1 MPARKLLK
9 AGAVYVLVGFL
20 LVVLQLHGVA
30 GATTATGSHKSSV
43 PRGSASMGHPN
54 SSSDNSVAFYE
65 LSGNDREKETESP
78 AGVSVIRV
86 FISLLVVLG
95 MAYLTIIALRKY
107 ADVRPGMAGAQRRI
121 RVVENLSLGP
131 GRSVHLVE
139 IGSRKLLIGS
149 TATSV
154 TMLAELDAQD
164 VSNDASVALSSRE
177 EQRPGGTFAEH
188 VGFFLGD
195 RTQATEVSYRVAH
208 LLRETSSYLHEKLV
222 NLNAM
227 RRRAHGG

>member
-1 MPARKLLK
+1 MPARKLPKTSK
-9 AGAVYVLVGFL
+9 ACVLVGFL
-20 LVVLQLHGVA
+20 LVFAQLLGLAGVA
-30 GATTATGSHKSSV
+30 AATNSQESSV
-43 PRGSASMGHPN
+43 PGGSASVGHPN
-54 SSSDNSVAFYE
+54 RSSDNSVAFYE
-65 LSGNDREKETESP
+65 LSGDDKGKKVESL
-78 AGVSVIRV
+78 AGISVARV
-86 FISLLVVLG
+86 CISLLLVLG

-107 ADVRPGMAGAQRRI
+107 TDVRPGMTGVQRRI

-164 VSNDASVALSSRE
+164 VSNDASLASSSK
-177 EQRPGGTFAEH
+177 EQRSGGTFAEH
-188 VGFFLGD
+188 VKFFLGD
-195 RTQATEVSYRVAH
+195 MTRPTEVSCRVAH
-208 LLRETSSYLHEKLV
+208 LLRETSSYLREKLI
-222 NLNAM
+222 NLDAM